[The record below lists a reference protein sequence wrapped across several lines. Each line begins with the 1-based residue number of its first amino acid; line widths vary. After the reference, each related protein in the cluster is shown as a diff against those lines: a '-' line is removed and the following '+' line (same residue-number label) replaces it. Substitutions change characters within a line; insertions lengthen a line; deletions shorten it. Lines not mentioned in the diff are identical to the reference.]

1 MREGSY
7 VNFLS
12 DAHGVPE
19 PEFSWIKDGTPLAEG
34 DRISFLRRNKQL
46 RITGVEKEDSGK
58 YQCVASNEVN
68 TRVTSD
74 PAMLKVEGNN
84 TFAYL
89 ILEPSSSY
97 ILQVR
102 IIFTW
107 ILSYMWQIICNA
119 VDMETKKGGQ
129 LQPVKC

>member
-1 MREGSY
+1 MREGLY

-12 DAHGVPE
+12 HADGVPE
-19 PEFSWIKDGTPLAEG
+19 PEFSWIKDGTPLDEG
-34 DRISFLRRNKQL
+34 DRISFLGRNKQL
-46 RITGVEKEDSGK
+46 RITGVKKEDSGK

-68 TRVTSD
+68 TTVKSD

-97 ILQVR
+97 ILQVC
-102 IIFTW
+102 IILTW
-107 ILSYMWQIICNA
+107 ILSCIW
-119 VDMETKKGGQ
+119 
-129 LQPVKC
+129 

>member
-1 MREGSY
+1 M
-7 VNFLS
+7 
-12 DAHGVPE
+12 
-19 PEFSWIKDGTPLAEG
+19 
-34 DRISFLRRNKQL
+34 
-46 RITGVEKEDSGK
+46 EKEDSGK

-68 TRVTSD
+68 TGVTSD
-74 PAMLKVEGNN
+74 PATLKVEGNN

-119 VDMETKKGGQ
+119 VDMKTKKGGQ